1 MSDRNTGKA
10 IAKII
15 LIGEHS
21 VVYGKPAI
29 AIPFKDAK
37 IYTKIE
43 QTDGAIEIESNIFTG
58 LLEDAPR
65 IIHPIR
71 DIIHRILDSLGQK
84 HYGIKFKVWGN
95 IPYERGMG
103 SSAALSAS
111 IVRAIYSFFGKKI
124 DCQDTLKLV
133 NLTED
138 KIHGG
143 ASGLDANVIVKEVP
157 IYFIKGRDFEELDMN
172 LDAYLVIAD
181 TGIKGMTKD
190 AVSDVK
196 KLSIDKEYMACID
209 SLGDLSDSAKACI
222 ENGDPNRLGQLM
234 DQAQVLLSKLTVSS
248 EKLDYLIRVAKE
260 SGALG
265 AKLTGGGRGG
275 CMIALFDDKKKASKA
290 REILMEEGAVNSW
303 ITYLGEGLCKE

>member
-1 MSDRNTGKA
+1 MSDRNIGKA

-71 DIIHRILDSLGQK
+71 DIIHRILDGLGQK
-84 HYGIKFKVWGN
+84 PYGIKFKVWGN

-209 SLGDLSDSAKACI
+209 SLGNLSDSAKVCI

-275 CMIALFDDKKKASKA
+275 CMIALFDDKKKALKA
-290 REILMEEGAVNSW
+290 RETLMEEGAVNSW

>member
-1 MSDRNTGKA
+1 MSDINIGKA

-29 AIPFKDAK
+29 AIPFRDAK

-43 QTDGAIEIESNIFTG
+43 KNDGAIEIVSDIFTG
-58 LLEDAPR
+58 LLSEAPR

-71 DIIHRILDSLGQK
+71 DIIHRILDILGQK
-84 HYGIKFKVWGN
+84 HEGIKFRVWGN

-111 IVRAIYSFFGKKI
+111 IIRAIYSFFGENI
-124 DCQDTLKLV
+124 NCQDTLKLV

-143 ASGLDANVIVKEVP
+143 ASGLDANVVVKEVP

-172 LDAYLVIAD
+172 LDAYLIIAD
-181 TGIKGMTKD
+181 TGIKGMTKE

-196 KLSIDKEYMACID
+196 KLVTDELYMGYIDKIGE
-209 SLGDLSDSAKACI
+209 LSVEARGCFEKA
-222 ENGDPNRLGQLM
+222 DPYKLGQLM
-234 DQAQVLLSKLTVSS
+234 DQAQVLLSELTVSS
-248 EKLDYLIRVAKE
+248 EKLDYLIRIAKE
-260 SGALG
+260 NGALG

-275 CMIALFDDKKKASKA
+275 CLIALFDDKKKALKA
-290 REILMEEGAVNSW
+290 REALMEEGAVNSW

>member
-1 MSDRNTGKA
+1 MSDRNIGKA

-43 QTDGAIEIESNIFTG
+43 KTDGAIEIVSDIFTG
-58 LLEDAPR
+58 LLSEAPR

-71 DIIHRILDSLGQK
+71 DIIHRILDGLGKK
-84 HYGIKFKVWGN
+84 HEGLKFRVWGN

-103 SSAALSAS
+103 SSAALSCS
-111 IVRAIYSFFGKKI
+111 IIRAIYRFFGKSI
-124 DCQDTLKLV
+124 NCQDTLKLV

-157 IYFIKGRDFEELDMN
+157 IYYIKGRDFEELDMN
-172 LDAYLVIAD
+172 LDAYLIIAD
-181 TGIKGMTKD
+181 TGIKGMTKE

-196 KLSIDKEYMACID
+196 KLVVDDTYMAYID
-209 SLGDLSDSAKACI
+209 RLGQLSEEARRSFERA
-222 ENGDPNRLGQLM
+222 DPYKLGQLM
-234 DQAQVLLSKLTVSS
+234 DQAQDLLRKLTVSS
-248 EKLDYLIRVAKE
+248 ERLDYLIGVAKE
-260 SGALG
+260 AGALG
-265 AKLTGGGRGG
+265 TKLTGGGRGG
-275 CMIALFDDKKKASKA
+275 CMIALFDDRKKALKA

-303 ITYLGEGLCKE
+303 ITYLGEDLCKE